1 MSVRIRRLSEEIDNK
16 RVVMNFIEG
25 SEQVADIMT
34 KALGKVLHL
43 KFVSSMGLVNLKM
56 DNLVS
61 DRDSKLRGN
70 VGGNK

>member
-1 MSVRIRRLSEEIDNK
+1 MSVRIRRLSEEIDSK
-16 RVVMNFIEG
+16 RVVLKFIEG
-25 SEQVADIMT
+25 SEQVADITT

-43 KFVSSMGLVNLKM
+43 KFTSSMGLVNLKM

-70 VGGNK
+70 VEGNE